1 MLILRPKKWVGYI
14 LILFT
19 QRHYILDSALNAG
32 DAWLLAGVLK
42 SSNLLFKRVSRWTS
56 LPSYKHKKNPS
67 KFQLNTWRDWQ
78 VFKLNTWRDFSISA
92 SLREASSTL
101 NGNLVNVVSDQ
112 NLRSHSFFHQ
122 IAHFGPLLP
131 FNSLSPFSG
140 LSIATR
146 YESHR
151 RSYWKCSHLLLPN
164 TLIMSYQCA
173 FFF

>member
-32 DAWLLAGVLK
+32 DAWLAGVLK

-56 LPSYKHKKNPS
+56 SPSYKHKKNPS

-112 NLRSHSFFHQ
+112 SSDPTLSSSKSLTLVHSFPST
-122 IAHFGPLLP
+122 ASLHFPAFRLQLV
-131 FNSLSPFSG
+131 
-140 LSIATR
+140 
-146 YESHR
+146 
-151 RSYWKCSHLLLPN
+151 
-164 TLIMSYQCA
+164 MSYIA
-173 FFF
+173 VVTGNVLIFFFQIH